1 MKQIQINL
9 NKRIK
14 IISLITLILFSILG
28 IRLAILTI
36 AKGSYYKEISENSRI
51 KDIYITGPRGEIR
64 DRNGILLAGN
74 RPMFTLQIL
83 KDEFKGL
90 KADEKNYYIL
100 KTISLLEKD
109 AITYNNDFPIS
120 IYDFKYMDTS
130 DYFKTDLSPEDRVIN
145 LILENNLLADV
156 IDKYFYNKSSEN
168 EFYYFPVQNIINS
181 LEFNSKVVP
190 INYKIVDQQIVY
202 SFNEGIE
209 LSSWYRENQID
220 PGTDAKSSLLTM
232 VGANKTILKKMLA
245 SPINRQIVYNVL
257 VEKGLNENIVLDK
270 FSITYK
276 NSFENL
282 KRTLMDSYD
291 QVTMETTAEQ
301 DFIILFEANSLKNF
315 LKHPVVENEFNIAK
329 SLKEIFDAEK
339 SEIVFSYEIKDEAP
353 VYKLTNDENVDEIIV
368 IDRIYQE
375 IVEKALLK
383 QLFKDENILKYAQK
397 QLINDGVNSGISI
410 ANGFEYVA
418 LNNLNAFY
426 KKFAL
431 SEDSTND
438 EIFDK
443 IRDYYSLAEDLSL
456 PEIYGIL
463 NVYNELDKHGNLAYL
478 PVNFS
483 YGLKNNT
490 VAKIEESL
498 ADFDGFKVSL
508 EPVRYY
514 PNGET
519 ASHILGYMGKIS
531 QAGEI
536 EEYVNKQKYNP
547 DTLIGK
553 TGIEES
559 FQKNLYGE
567 NGYKRVEVD
576 TYGNTT
582 NVLEEIKPK
591 PGDNIYLSIDY
602 KLQKRAEYALDT
614 ILKKIRQ
621 GGTVHSTWGD
631 YDVVWSSDKRKP
643 YTNATSGAVMAVD
656 VNTGEVLA
664 MASYPQYD
672 PNLFATGISAADWDG
687 LIPEDQNNP
696 LAPRPLYNVA
706 TQTSI
711 QPGSTFKMITG
722 LAGLEKGLSP
732 KLKIDDRG
740 YIEIGNTTFGC
751 WLWNQSRQMHGPL
764 NIVEAI
770 RDSCNYFFYTL
781 ALGKNQQTGEQIGVQ
796 LSIEDISKM
805 AEKFGLG
812 SKTGIEINI
821 PQESANGVPK
831 PASKIQNGKDSLRS
845 WLERNIDKFYY
856 GEEDFKGNLRQA
868 TIDKIISWVDLE
880 EELSLKE
887 VYDNLAKLNLDG
899 TRRVS
904 EETKDTLA
912 DIIKFTYLKSSRWTI
927 ADTINITI
935 GQGQNSY
942 TLAQMT
948 NYVASIANN
957 GYKNKLTLIN
967 NIKNSDNSIVQYT
980 SESTRERIELNNYDN
995 LSYLRE
1001 GMRLAAISGLNK
1013 PVFEEFPV
1021 KVALKTGTAERSG
1034 FNPVTKEKYDS
1045 FAYEVAFAPYDN
1057 PRIAVGVVIFQGG
1070 SGANC
1075 SPIVREVIAEYMGLY
1090 RQEESD
1096 TIPIDMNVIP

>member
-1 MKQIQINL
+1 MKEIQISL
-9 NKRIK
+9 SKRLK
-14 IISLITLILFSILG
+14 IISLITLILFSVLG

-74 RPMFTLQIL
+74 KPMFTLQIL

-90 KADEKNYYIL
+90 KAADKNKYIL
-100 KTISLLEKD
+100 KAITLLEKD
-109 AITYNNDFPIS
+109 AISYNNDFPIS

-130 DYFKTDLSPEDRVIN
+130 DYFKTDLSPEDKVIN
-145 LILENNLLADV
+145 IIIENELLGPI
-156 IDKYFYNKSSEN
+156 IDKYYYNKSSNN

-190 INYKIVDQQIVY
+190 INYKIENQQII
-202 SFNEGIE
+202 FDFKKGID
-209 LSSWYRENQID
+209 LSSWYRENQIEV
-220 PGTDAKSSLLTM
+220 GTDAKSSLLQM
-232 VGANKTILKKMLA
+232 VANNKTILKKLLA
-245 SPINRQIVYNVL
+245 SPINREIIYNIL
-257 VEKGLNENIVLDK
+257 VDRELNENIVLDNI
-270 FSITYK
+270 SISYI

-282 KRTLMDSYD
+282 KRTLMETYE
-291 QVTMETTAEQ
+291 QVNMETTAEQ

-329 SLKEIFDAEK
+329 SVKSIFENEK
-339 SEIVFSYEIKDEAP
+339 SEVNFSYKIEEGIP
-353 VYKLTNDENVDEIIV
+353 VYRLETDTNTDEIIV

-375 IVEKALLK
+375 IVEKGMLRKLL
-383 QLFKDENILKYAQK
+383 KDENILKYAQK
-397 QLINDGVNSGISI
+397 QLIQDGVNSGISI
-410 ANGFEYVA
+410 ANGFEYVV
-418 LNNLNAFY
+418 LNNLKAFY
-426 KKFAL
+426 KKFGIN
-431 SEDSTND
+431 DSNTNE
-438 EIFDK
+438 EILEK
-443 IRDYYSLAEDLSL
+443 IKDYYSLEDDLSL
-456 PEIYGIL
+456 AEVYGIL

-490 VAKIEESL
+490 VAKIEENL

-536 EEYVNKQKYNP
+536 EEYINNQKYNP

-582 NVLEEIKPK
+582 NVLEEIKPR

-602 KLQKRAEYALDT
+602 KLQKRAEFALDS
-614 ILKKIRQ
+614 ILRKIRQ
-621 GGTVHSTWGD
+621 GGTVHSNWGD
-631 YDVVWSSDKRKP
+631 YDVVWSTDKKKP

-696 LAPRPLYNVA
+696 LAARPLYNVA

-781 ALGKNQQTGEQIGVQ
+781 ALGKNQQTGEEIGIK
-796 LSIEDISKM
+796 LTIDDISKM

-812 SKTGIEINI
+812 SKTGLEINI
-821 PQESANGVPK
+821 PQESAFGVPK
-831 PASKIQNGKDSLRS
+831 PASKVQAGKDSLRN
-845 WLERNIDKFYY
+845 WLENNIDKFYY
-856 GEEDFKGNLRQA
+856 GEAEFKGNLRQE
-868 TIDKIISWVDLE
+868 TIDNIISWVDLE
-880 EELSLKE
+880 EELTLKE

-899 TRRVS
+899 TKKVS
-904 EETKDTLA
+904 ENTRDTLA

-967 NIKNSDNSIVQYT
+967 NIKNSDNSVVQFT
-980 SESTRERIELNNYDN
+980 SENTRERIELNDYDN
-995 LSYLRE
+995 LTYLKE

-1013 PVFEEFPV
+1013 PVFADFPV

-1034 FNPVTKEKYDS
+1034 VNPVTKEKYDS

-1090 RQEESD
+1090 RQEEAD